1 MPATPMNEAAERYSP
16 EIAEAF
22 QPTDT
27 ERPATKKSL
36 AVFEVFAERKPIQS
50 VIATVMNENPKI
62 HGSTP
67 PKNPLEAAT
76 NKVMFMAQFPSRSF
90 STCRTSSSSSQME
103 RRIKIHDMAQTAG
116 KKSTPNTSHA
126 SVKPKMRV
134 AINCGAK

>member
-36 AVFEVFAERKPIQS
+36 AVLDFFADQKPIPI
-50 VIATVMNENPKI
+50 VTTTVMSENMKI

-67 PKNPLEAAT
+67 PSWAKIREAGEM
-76 NKVMFMAQFPSRSF
+76 NVMTQRSSF
-90 STCRTSSSSSQME
+90 LMCTRVTSSCSMAME
-103 RRIKIHDMAQTAG
+103 RWMKIHA
-116 KKSTPNTSHA
+116 
-126 SVKPKMRV
+126 
-134 AINCGAK
+134 